1 MFLFLGFAYY
11 DIHVTVHV
19 KVVGIYP
26 RRVLSVY
33 LSVCLS
39 VYLEGIIVLLE
50 VLSVVHFLE

>member
-33 LSVCLS
+33 VS

-50 VLSVVHFLE
+50 DLSVVHFLE